1 MGLRIHEA
9 RKKFNL
15 SQKQMNDLLAS
26 LGYTGNTNA
35 LAGLPDEWVTKL
47 EKSLAAKS
55 DAPNQPQ
62 KLVEPAKTE
71 RTTDSKP
78 VVTSNQNF
86 QNNNQNRPNNGGQ
99 GGNNQNRSNNGGQGG
114 NNQNRHNNGGQGGY
128 NQNRSNNGGQGGY
141 NQNRPNNGGQGGYN
155 QNRPNNGGQG
165 GYNQNR
171 PNNGGQGGFSQNR
184 PNNGGQGGYNQN
196 RPNNGGQNSF
206 KGGIQTPAFY
216 GESDKDTGRKNFE
229 QRQNNKDKDRRD
241 RDYDD
246 YDQNEQNNS
255 RPNERQNDRRYDKK
269 RLGPKIHIEDDDDDL
284 DVGKQITI
292 IKTASPKKENQ
303 LSGKKK
309 HDKNKNKRAHFSKKV
324 QAEMRE
330 QERQSEAMMYR
341 NDNQQDDSEDESLP
355 KLMVPRDVTV
365 SQLAKYLECD
375 AIAIIKKL
383 FELGVVA
390 SLNQRLEEDHIQ
402 LIGSEYGKEIIFSET
417 VFEIEDTKDDEKD
430 LRVRP
435 PVVTVMGHVDH
446 GKTSLIDYI
455 RKAHVAAR
463 EAGGITQHIGA
474 YQVKLPNGII
484 TFIDTPGHEA
494 FTAMRAQGALVT
506 DIVILIVAAD
516 DGVQPQTI
524 EAIHHAQA
532 ANVPIIVAINKID
545 KPEANID
552 RVKQQLMQNN
562 LVADDWGGQTTMC
575 PISAKTGK
583 GVSDLLEMVL
593 LQAEMLELKANPNKA
608 GFGTIIEARLDKG
621 MGPMATVLV
630 QNGHVQLGNDIIC
643 GTSYGRVKALINDAG
658 QRVKDAGPSF
668 PVMVLGLNE
677 VPNVGDKM
685 AVVESAKFARYVGEL
700 RAKREREERLSREGH
715 IKLADLFKQVTEGK
729 AKELNI
735 IIKADVQGS
744 CGALKDALERLSTD
758 EVKVNVIH
766 TAVGGVTEA
775 DVSLA
780 SASNAIIIG
789 FHIRTMTG
797 VDEIAK
803 RDGVDIQIFRIIYD
817 AIDAV
822 KLALKGLYD
831 PEYKEENLGKA
842 EIRKT
847 YKVSGIGT
855 ICGCYV
861 LSGMVTRQCLVRVF
875 RDNIEIYEGKLASLK
890 RFKDDAKEVKEGYE
904 CGLCIE
910 NYNDL
915 KENDVLEFYR
925 MKEIEREI

>member
-1 MGLRIHEA
+1 MGIRIHEA

-15 SQKQMNDLLAS
+15 SSKQMNDVLTNI
-26 LGYTGNTNA
+26 GYTGSMNA
-35 LAGLPDEWVTKL
+35 LAGLSDDIVAKI
-47 EKSLAAKS
+47 EKHLAAKS
-55 DAPNQPQ
+55 APATEKQEPKKQEQPKPQQQQQQKPVPQ
-62 KLVEPAKTE
+62 KQEENKQT
-71 RTTDSKP
+71 
-78 VVTSNQNF
+78 VVSQNNQNN
-86 QNNNQNRPNNGGQ
+86 QNNQNRNKNNNFQ
-99 GGNNQNRSNNGGQGG
+99 QNNQKQNFKNKNNQNNQNR
-114 NNQNRHNNGGQGGY
+114 NNQ
-128 NQNRSNNGGQGGY
+128 
-141 NQNRPNNGGQGGYN
+141 PNNNEPQLY
-155 QNRPNNGGQG
+155 P
-165 GYNQNR
+165 
-171 PNNGGQGGFSQNR
+171 
-184 PNNGGQGGYNQN
+184 
-196 RPNNGGQNSF
+196 
-206 KGGIQTPAFY
+206 
-216 GESDKDTGRKNFE
+216 GESSRDTARKSFDK
-229 QRQNNKDKDRRD
+229 NKDKNRRD

-246 YDQNEQNNS
+246 YDDYVQNDRSNDRQNEQ
-255 RPNERQNDRRYDKK
+255 RLNDRRLDKK
-269 RLGPKIHIEDDDDDL
+269 RLGPKIRIEDDDEDEIE
-284 DVGKQITI
+284 VNKQITI
-292 IKTASPKKENQ
+292 IKTAPKKDNQ
-303 LSGKKK
+303 FSNKKK

-330 QERQSEAMMYR
+330 QERQTEALLEGSK
-341 NDNQQDDSEDESLP
+341 NQQVENEDDSLP

-365 SQLAKYLECD
+365 SQLAKYLEID

-402 LIGSEYGKEIIFSET
+402 LIGAEYGKEIVFSET
-417 VFEIEDTKDDEKD
+417 VFEIEDTPDDAKD

-455 RKAHVAAR
+455 RKAHVAAG

-474 YQVKLPNGII
+474 YQVKLPNGTI

-532 ANVPIIVAINKID
+532 ASVPIIVAINKVD
-545 KPEANID
+545 KPESNVE
-552 RVKQQLMQNN
+552 RVKQQLMQQN
-562 LVADDWGGQTTMC
+562 LVADDWGGQTTMI
-575 PISAKTGK
+575 PISAKTGQ
-583 GVSDLLEMVL
+583 GVQDLLEMIL

-608 GFGTIIEARLDKG
+608 GFGTIIEAKLDKG

-658 QRVKDAGPSF
+658 QRVKDAGPAT

-677 VPNVGDKM
+677 VPKVGDKM

-700 RAKREREERLSREGH
+700 RMKREREERLSRENH
-715 IKLADLFKQVTEGK
+715 IKLADLFKRVTEGA

-766 TAVGGVTEA
+766 TAVGGITEA
-775 DVSLA
+775 DVNLA

-789 FHIRTMTG
+789 FHVRTMTG
-797 VDEIAK
+797 VDEAAK
-803 RDGVDIQIFRIIYD
+803 RDGVEIQIFRIIYD

-822 KLALKGLYD
+822 KLALKGMYD
-831 PEYKEENLGKA
+831 PEYQEENIGKA
-842 EIRKT
+842 EVRKV
-847 YKVSGIGT
+847 YKVSGVGT
-855 ICGCYV
+855 ICGSYV
-861 LSGMVTRQCLVRVF
+861 ISGIVSRQCLVRVF

-890 RFKDDAKEVKEGYE
+890 RFKDDVKEVKEGYE
-904 CGLCIE
+904 CGLCVE
-910 NYNDL
+910 NYNDV